1 MLLLH
6 SLSLSLS
13 LYDRN
18 RYELN
23 ICWNNV
29 VRRLFSL
36 QEVGIGKI
44 FLTESLAVLI
54 SHTLL
59 CLEKLILY
67 RHILFT
73 SEGHC
78 VLFNLFAT
86 LRHSCCM
93 VVMKCI
99 SVGLYEQVMCG

>member
-1 MLLLH
+1 MYAAPALT
-6 SLSLSLS
+6 LSPSLS

-54 SHTLL
+54 SH
-59 CLEKLILY
+59 